1 MTTSKHSTQK
11 KESTI
16 SSVEAGRV
24 KISQLQ
30 VSNSDSKGLE
40 AHYFTSAFGYL
51 NKFDLNSPSLKTL
64 EICSPLKKGGY
75 SKKFS
80 SKLPKQG
87 MCVNGRL
94 FQQEMW
100 EAATF
105 ESVSGSYATLA
116 TPNTLDHLP
125 QRGYDSMVKQTQV
138 HRKGRTKLSNL
149 REQVNPEAVKLF
161 NELQQIKL
169 PTPTTRDWKDS
180 GDNMNYKKAAEKKR
194 LAGVLNHT
202 HSDLTGED
210 MTLNPAFLEEMMGF
224 PVGWTQIGET
234 EKKE

>member
-1 MTTSKHSTQK
+1 M
-11 KESTI
+11 
-16 SSVEAGRV
+16 EAGLV

-40 AHYFTSAFGYL
+40 AHYFTSARCIRL
-51 NKFDLNSPSLKTL
+51 LKQVRPKFAIFENVRNLLSI
-64 EICSPLKKGGY
+64 EE
-75 SKKFS
+75 
-80 SKLPKQG
+80 
-87 MCVNGRL
+87 GRL
-94 FQQEMW
+94 FQEVLFQIAKAGYMCEW
-100 EAATF
+100 
-105 ESVSGSYATLA
+105 SVISARDVGGCHLRERVWLLCYPSDSKHARSF
-116 TPNTLDHLP
+116 TPERL
-125 QRGYDSMVKQTQV
+125 YDSMVKQTQV

-202 HSDLTGED
+202 HSNLIGEGT
-210 MTLNPAFLEEMMGF
+210 TLNPQFVEIMMGF
-224 PVGWTQIGET
+224 PKDYTLVS
-234 EKKE
+234 